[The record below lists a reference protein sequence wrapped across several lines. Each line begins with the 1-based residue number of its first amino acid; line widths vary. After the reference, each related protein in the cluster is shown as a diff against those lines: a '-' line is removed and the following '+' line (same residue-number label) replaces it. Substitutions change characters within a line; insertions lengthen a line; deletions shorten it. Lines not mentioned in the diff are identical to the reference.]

1 MRQLI
6 VPLFLILI
14 AGSVFF
20 TFIDPVYKETNQM
33 KVKISRLDEAL
44 NRSREIAK
52 LRDSLNQRRNAIP
65 ANDLDFLQKLLPN
78 HVDNVDLVL
87 EIDRIALQN
96 GVLLEDTTVSGETR
110 AENTLGPDE
119 GSIGTIE
126 MNIRVIGPYDAF
138 RRFVM
143 DIERSM
149 RISDIVSMGF
159 TADDKDLSHYSVTAR
174 TYWLK

>member
-20 TFIDPVYKETNQM
+20 TFIDPVYKETNEV
-33 KVKISRLDEAL
+33 KEKISRLDEAL

-52 LRDSLNQRRNAIP
+52 LRDSLNERRNSISP
-65 ANDLDFLQKLLPN
+65 NDLDFLQKILPN
-78 HVDNVDLVL
+78 HVDNVELVL
-87 EIDRIALQN
+87 EVDRLAAQD
-96 GVLLEDTTVSGETR
+96 GVLLQDTTVSGETR

-126 MNIRVIGPYDAF
+126 MNIRVIGPYNAF
-138 RRFVM
+138 RTFVM
-143 DIERSM
+143 DLERSL
-149 RISDIVSMGF
+149 RISDIIAMGF
-159 TADDKDLSHYSVTAR
+159 SADDDDLSQYSVTVR